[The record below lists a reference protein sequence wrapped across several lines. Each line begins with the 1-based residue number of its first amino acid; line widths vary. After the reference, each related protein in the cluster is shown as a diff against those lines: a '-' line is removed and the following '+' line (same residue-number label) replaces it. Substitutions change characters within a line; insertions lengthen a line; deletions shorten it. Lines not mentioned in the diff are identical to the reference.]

1 MTNKV
6 IQIGGLVI
14 GISILGHLG
23 GGMGIGL
30 VSSFQT
36 NLLYTEFFVSPWDV
50 WYFLGTFFTSII
62 GTWGLNTLFKINTG
76 EREEIIPFLMCFPNY
91 FSKKKCETIQT
102 IIFALLISIADVITY
117 HYLRVS

>member
-30 VSSFQT
+30 VSFFQSD
-36 NLLYTEFFVSPWDV
+36 LLYTEFFVSPWDV
-50 WYFLGTFFTSII
+50 WYFLGAFFTSII

-76 EREEIIPFLMCFPNY
+76 EREEIIPFLMCVPNY
-91 FSKKKCETIQT
+91 FSKKTCEIIQT

>member
-1 MTNKV
+1 MINKTL
-6 IQIGGLVI
+6 QIGGLIIVI
-14 GISILGHLG
+14 SVLGHLG

-30 VSSFQT
+30 VSSFQPD
-36 NLLYTEFFVSPWDV
+36 LLYTEFIVSPWDV
-50 WYFLGTFFTSII
+50 WYFLGAFFTSII

-91 FSKKKCETIQT
+91 FSKKNCEIIQT
-102 IIFALLISIADVITY
+102 IIFALLISIADAITY